1 MSSMNGNRSAF
12 EDEGKPVSIAILG
25 AGNIANAMARTI
37 SAMSNDERYR
47 NLVTLHAVASR
58 DERRAAEFANRF
70 TIPVHYGSYEELAED
85 DDVDLVYIATP
96 HNFHAEQAILCMRNG
111 KNVLVEKSFTANR
124 EQADAV
130 LGVAESTG
138 LLCTEA
144 IWTRYMPSR
153 TIIDDL
159 LLSNVIGDVTTVTAN
174 LGYPLTGVKR
184 MVDPNLAGGA
194 LLDVGIYP
202 LNFIDMVLGPQQ
214 LSSLQS
220 SASFF
225 ETGVDAQSSTTL
237 HYENGHMGVASCSM
251 LGMSDAQGIVW
262 GSKGYMI
269 CNNINNIDGID
280 IYEDGHRLSRHV
292 DIPQQLTGYEYEVA
306 SAANAIL
313 DGETQC
319 TEMTHEDTLRL
330 VSLEDNIRDIWGMTY
345 PFED

>member
-1 MSSMNGNRSAF
+1 MSIMNGNRKLF
-12 EDEGKPVSIAILG
+12 EDEGRPVSIAILG

-37 SAMSNDERYR
+37 QAMGTDERYA
-47 NLVTLHAVASR
+47 NLVSLHAVASR
-58 DERRAAEFANRF
+58 DRNRAASFAERF
-70 TIPVHYGSYEELAED
+70 HVPVHYGSYEELVED
-85 DDVDLVYIATP
+85 DEVDLVYIATP
-96 HNFHAEQAILCMRNG
+96 HNFHAEQAILCMKHG

-124 EQADAV
+124 EQADAA
-130 LGVAESTG
+130 LGVSESTG
-138 LLCTEA
+138 MLCTEA

-159 LLSNVIGDVTTVTAN
+159 LLSNAIGDVTAVTAN

-184 MVDPNLAGGA
+184 LVDPDLAGGA

-214 LSSLQS
+214 ISSLES

-237 HYENGHMGVASCSM
+237 HYANGHMGVASCSM
-251 LGMSDAQGIVW
+251 LGMSDAQGIIW

-269 CNNINNIDGID
+269 CSNINDIDGID
-280 IYEDGHRLSRHV
+280 IYEDGHRHVRHI
-292 DIPQQLTGYEYEVA
+292 DMPRQLTGYEYEVA

-313 DGETQC
+313 DGESQC
-319 TEMTHEDTLRL
+319 PEMTHEDTLRM
-330 VSLEDNIRDIWGMTY
+330 VSLEDSIRDIWGMTY
-345 PFED
+345 PFEE